1 MKTDLDK
8 IGRAMGLISNWLRD
22 MAPSHISVPPDPLED
37 RNNALRELV
46 IAYLELHI
54 RMALQ
59 ERGKL
64 PPIVASLDSTRV
76 IRLLEAAAESHQKFL
91 DFSS

>member
-1 MKTDLDK
+1 M
-8 IGRAMGLISNWLRD
+8 
-22 MAPSHISVPPDPLED
+22 PDPLED

-54 RMALQ
+54 RRAQQDLG
-59 ERGKL
+59 EL
-64 PPIVASLDSTRV
+64 PAIVASLDSTRV
-76 IRLLEAAAESHQKFL
+76 IRLLEAAAVSHQEFM